1 MSLAIGF
8 HENLMNMAETI
19 LAPSKSRG
27 QDRDI
32 ALICNDEMVT
42 YKQLWSR
49 VNQAGNA
56 FLGLE
61 VASGDRVILMVRDTP
76 AFFYVYLGLM
86 MIGAVPIAINLRLSN
101 TDVAYTMN
109 DSQAKAI
116 VLDNVFLKD
125 YQDVAKEI
133 TLEPKVIST
142 DVKHSEFYY
151 LPGIMEGA
159 SSELNVVKL
168 KPKDPAFWMYSSG
181 TTGRPKGV
189 IHSQK
194 SILSVD
200 DLMGDIL
207 GVGPGDRVYGSSKL
221 FFAFSLAHCFLSP
234 IKLGATVILYP
245 DWPDAEAVA
254 RIVQRYEPT
263 ILLSVPTFFSNML
276 RGGIKGKPEFKNVR
290 HYLSAGEKL
299 PKKLFAQWMAM
310 TGCPILEGIGA
321 TETCFLFLANRPDNV
336 NAGTC
341 GLPTPGAEVK
351 LIDRDGLVINQPNVP
366 GVLWVKMASVASGY
380 WRMKERTMEVF
391 KEGWYCTN
399 DMFVFNSSGYYEYQ
413 GRIDDILKISG
424 QWVSPAEI
432 EEQVLKN
439 QKISEAAVVGVPNE
453 DGLIRLAL
461 FIVAPELTG
470 SRKKFETQ
478 LILSLK
484 ANLSIYKCPRRVYF
498 LEEMPLTATGKLQ
511 RFVLRNIAERRQMD

>member
-1 MSLAIGF
+1 MSLANGF
-8 HENLMNMAETI
+8 CENVVNMAEII

-27 QDRDI
+27 QDHDI

-42 YKQLWSR
+42 YRQLWSR

-61 VASGDRVILMVRDTP
+61 ITTGDRVILMVRDTP

-86 MIGAVPIAINLRLSN
+86 TIGAVPIAINLRLSN
-101 TDVAYTMN
+101 ADVAYTMN

-116 VLDNVFLKD
+116 VLDDIFFKD
-125 YQDVAKEI
+125 YQNVAKDI
-133 TLEPKVIST
+133 TLEPKVINT
-142 DVKHSEFYY
+142 DVEHTNFYY
-151 LPGIMEGA
+151 LPSIMKAA

-168 KPKDPAFWMYSSG
+168 KSEDPAFWMYSSG

-189 IHSQK
+189 IHSQT
-194 SILSVD
+194 SILSAD
-200 DLMGDIL
+200 NLMGNIL

-245 DWPDAEAVA
+245 DWPDAEAVT
-254 RIVQRYEPT
+254 RVVERYEPT
-263 ILLSVPTFFSNML
+263 VLLSVPTFFRNML
-276 RGGIKGKPEFKNVR
+276 RGDIKSKPAFKNVR
-290 HYLSAGEKL
+290 HYVAAGEKL
-299 PKKLFAQWMAM
+299 PKNLFDQWMAV

-336 NAGTC
+336 NVGTC
-341 GLPTPGAEVK
+341 GLPTPGTEVK
-351 LIDRDGLVINQPNVP
+351 LIDRDGIVINQPNVP

-380 WRMKERTMEVF
+380 WKMKERTMEVF

-399 DMFVFNSSGYYEYQ
+399 DMFVCNASGYYEYQ

-432 EEQVLKN
+432 EEQVLKI
-439 QKISEAAVVGVPNE
+439 KEISEAAVVGVLND

-470 SRKKFETQ
+470 PTEQFEMQ
-478 LILSLK
+478 LTSFLK
-484 ANLSIYKCPRRVYF
+484 ANLSIYKCPRRIYF

-511 RFVLRNIAERRQMD
+511 RFVLRNIAESR